1 MDLSDDEMME
11 NHDVA
16 PKKVDAEAAVTGA
29 DSSENDDDLDEERE
43 IKRIMKEQI
52 DLKRQKVKDNEDEE
66 EKQLFLNPLL
76 AMKAKKEKKDK
87 KEGEEESDKS

>member
-1 MDLSDDEMME
+1 MDLSDDEMLE

-16 PKKVDAEAAVTGA
+16 PKKVDAEAAATGA

-52 DLKRQKVKDNEDEE
+52 DLKR
-66 EKQLFLNPLL
+66 
-76 AMKAKKEKKDK
+76 
-87 KEGEEESDKS
+87 